1 MKALERL
8 YDGKYKYIPMI
19 FMIIL
24 GAVIGGIA
32 FNVFLIPHKLLSG
45 GVGGIALIMNYLFG
59 LNPGILIFVFNIPIF
74 IAGYKFVDREFI
86 LLSLV
91 GMTAFSVSIDA
102 FSFLQNAIYIED
114 TLLSCL
120 YGGVLS
126 GLGAGIVFRNR
137 ASQGGID
144 IVGVIFK
151 KYFSVNIGTTSLMI
165 NIIIVTIASLFYG
178 LELAMYTL
186 VSMYVTSSVMD
197 KVQQG
202 FTSSKS
208 VMIITDNEQKVSKE
222 IIKTLGRGVTYLEG
236 EGAYTGNRKRVIYCI
251 VSTSQLAKLKQ
262 IVHEADSNAFMAVSE
277 TAEVLGSGFEN
288 RGI

>member
-1 MKALERL
+1 MKLFDKL
-8 YDGKYKYIPMI
+8 YDSKYKYIPMI

-24 GAVIGGIA
+24 GAGIGGIA
-32 FNVFLIPHKLLSG
+32 FNAFLIPHKLLSG
-45 GVGGIALIMNYLFG
+45 GVGGIALIMKYLFDF
-59 LNPGILIFVFNIPIF
+59 NPGILIFVFNIPIF
-74 IAGYKFVDREFI
+74 IAGYRFVDKEFI
-86 LLSLV
+86 LLSLI
-91 GMTAFSVSIDA
+91 GMTAFSVFIDA
-102 FSFLQNAIYIED
+102 FSFLRDIVFFED

-144 IVGVIFK
+144 IIGVILK
-151 KYFSVNIGTTSLMI
+151 KYFSMNIGSTSLII
-165 NIIIVTIASLFYG
+165 NFIIVAIASFFYG

-202 FTSSKS
+202 FGSSKS
-208 VMIITDNEQKVSKE
+208 VMIITDHEQKVANE
-222 IIKTLGRGVTYLEG
+222 IIKQLGRGVTYLEG
-236 EGAYTGNRKRVIYCI
+236 EGAYTGNTKRVIYCI
-251 VSTSQLAKLKQ
+251 VSMSQLAKVKH
-262 IVHEADSNAFMAVSE
+262 IVHEADSKAFMAVSD
-277 TAEVLGSGFEN
+277 TAEVLGYGFEN

>member
-1 MKALERL
+1 
-8 YDGKYKYIPMI
+8 MI
-19 FMIIL
+19 IMIIL
-24 GAVIGGIA
+24 GAAIGGIS
-32 FNVFLIPHKLLSG
+32 FNAFLIPHKLLSG
-45 GVGGIALIMNYLFG
+45 GVGGIALILNYLFG
-59 LNPGILIFVFNIPIF
+59 VNPGILIFIFNIPIF

-86 LLSLV
+86 VLSLV
-91 GMTAFSVSIDA
+91 GMTAFSVSIDG
-102 FSFLQNAIYIED
+102 FSFVRDAVYIED

-151 KYFSVNIGTTSLMI
+151 KYFSMNIGRTSLII
-165 NIIIVTIASLFYG
+165 NFVIVAIASLFYG

-186 VSMYVTSSVMD
+186 VSMYVTSAVMD

-222 IIKTLGRGVTYLEG
+222 IIRTLGRGVTYLEG

-251 VSTSQLAKLKQ
+251 VSTSQLAKLKH
-262 IVHEADSNAFMAVSE
+262 IVHEADSKAFMAVSE
-277 TAEVLGSGFEN
+277 TAEVLGYGFEN